1 MWLEKLGN
9 YFIDVSKY
17 VLTGVVITSFFKDFG
32 ESKLTIYG
40 IGTAFAII
48 ILIVGLILT
57 NKKDNNK
64 RRISNGSIYS
74 IYYDWYSVSYVFVL
88 VSDTIRKKMA
98 QSP

>member
-1 MWLEKLGN
+1 MWKEKLGN

-32 ESKLTIYG
+32 ESKMTIYG

-57 NKKDNNK
+57 NKKNNNLIFSIRDTDIIYCFMGNSCQTK
-64 RRISNGSIYS
+64 INRHIYS
-74 IYYDWYSVSYVFVL
+74 I
-88 VSDTIRKKMA
+88 
-98 QSP
+98 

>member
-1 MWLEKLGN
+1 MWLENLGN

-32 ESKLTIYG
+32 ESKWTIYG

-57 NKKDNNK
+57 NKKDNKNNNNK
-64 RRISNGSIYS
+64 KEE
-74 IYYDWYSVSYVFVL
+74 D
-88 VSDTIRKKMA
+88 K
-98 QSP
+98 

>member
-1 MWLEKLGN
+1 
-9 YFIDVSKY
+9 
-17 VLTGVVITSFFKDFG
+17 LTGVVITSFFKDFG

-64 RRISNGSIYS
+64 RKE
-74 IYYDWYSVSYVFVL
+74 D
-88 VSDTIRKKMA
+88 K
-98 QSP
+98 

>member
-17 VLTGVVITSFFKDFG
+17 VLTGVIITSFFKDFG
-32 ESKLTIYG
+32 ESKWTIYG

-57 NKKDNNK
+57 NKKDNKN
-64 RRISNGSIYS
+64 
-74 IYYDWYSVSYVFVL
+74 D
-88 VSDTIRKKMA
+88 KKKEDK
-98 QSP
+98 

>member
-1 MWLEKLGN
+1 MLEFNLFLCRRYEVRFKNFVYLCSVMWLEKLGN

-40 IGTAFAII
+40 VGTAFAII

-57 NKKDNNK
+57 NKKDNN
-64 RRISNGSIYS
+64 I
-74 IYYDWYSVSYVFVL
+74 
-88 VSDTIRKKMA
+88 KKKEDK
-98 QSP
+98 